1 LETKEVM
8 KGTVFWDVTP
18 FNLVEASG
26 FGIEGEQQ
34 CCLLACFIVSL
45 FVRAVYP
52 SVMKMEVVLSSE
64 TSVNFY
70 RNIGHSRKQ
79 CLW

>member
-1 LETKEVM
+1 M

-34 CCLLACFIVSL
+34 CYLLLVTL
-45 FVRAVYP
+45 FVCAAYP
-52 SVMKMEVVLSSE
+52 SILKMKVVLSSE
-64 TSVNFY
+64 TSINFY
-70 RNIGHSRKQ
+70 LNIGHSRRQ
-79 CLW
+79 CLS